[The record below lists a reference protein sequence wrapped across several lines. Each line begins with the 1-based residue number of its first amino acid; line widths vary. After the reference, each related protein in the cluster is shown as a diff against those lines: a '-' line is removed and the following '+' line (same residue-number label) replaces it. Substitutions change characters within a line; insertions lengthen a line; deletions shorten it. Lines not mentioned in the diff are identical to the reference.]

1 MAKYELIVGVD
12 QSSPWKM
19 AAPLNVIPMGQ
30 IFAAVNGDF
39 AVQLITVL
47 VPPAKITDPM
57 IKN

>member
-1 MAKYELIVGVD
+1 MAKYVLIDDVD
-12 QSSPWKM
+12 QSFPWKM